1 MKQTRHTTCSRAF
14 TLIELLVVISIIA
27 LLVGI
32 LLPAL
37 GAARR
42 SAQKAV
48 CLSNERQL
56 GVAVFTYATANDQYV
71 PLGYSGSLDFSY
83 FLYSQFYD
91 NNAPWGTLYFS
102 DDSIQTRDVWLCP
115 SASGPEWLNEHIE
128 NSVFPV
134 PKAGD
139 NETLD
144 TASHYASRP
153 FRYANIDPKPDTY
166 WNYDPALTK
175 HKVANMDKDDIG
187 SSVAIIADMF
197 AGPDLIKARHEKS
210 INVTYGDGSSESFDL
225 YQKNDLDLTEVHNS
239 DVSQIA
245 DRSLGEVL
253 DLYLSLPPELP
264 IAARNVIARRGW
276 PLIDR

>member
-71 PLGYSGSLDFSY
+71 PLGYSGNLDFSY
-83 FLYSQFYD
+83 FLYSQYFD

-102 DDSIQTRDVWLCP
+102 DDSIQTRDVWICP
-115 SASGPEWLNEHIE
+115 SASGPDWLNEDIE
-128 NSVFPV
+128 YSVFPV

-139 NETLD
+139 HASSD

-153 FRYANIDPKPDTY
+153 FRYSKIDTNLDTY
-166 WNYDPALTK
+166 WNYDPSLTK
-175 HKVANMDKDDIG
+175 HKVANMDKDDIDSG
-187 SSVAIIADMF
+187 TAILADMF
-197 AGPDLIKARHEKS
+197 TGPDLVKARHETS

-225 YQKNDLDLTEVHNS
+225 GQKNDLDTTKVHSS
-239 DVSQIA
+239 DLSVIA

-264 IAARNVIARRGW
+264 ITARNIIARRGW